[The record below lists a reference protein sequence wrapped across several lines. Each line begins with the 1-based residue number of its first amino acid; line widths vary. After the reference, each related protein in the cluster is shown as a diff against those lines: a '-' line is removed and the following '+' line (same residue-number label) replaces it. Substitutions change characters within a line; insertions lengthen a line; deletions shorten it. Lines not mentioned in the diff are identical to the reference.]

1 MEALEQKVAELNR
14 ELGAVKEKLDDLD
27 AQAQKWVEKRSSVHE
42 RIKKL
47 QTEASDLRSKRDA
60 LNEKVHELKGLREKA
75 RKKQKENRVKTSKL
89 SEELKALMK
98 RKPPLSMGETQRK
111 IESLEWK
118 IQTSS
123 LTLEEEKPLVEQVK
137 YLETQL
143 LVHKQIQKLKDN
155 INELRTQNEKLEA
168 EAKSFHEQLSEVAEQ
183 SQTFHEKSLEILN
196 QIRAIRVQADVAHTR
211 YVWTTQQSQELHK
224 KYVNIAG
231 QIKSLKQKLRRAEE
245 RKKAERQTELLT
257 ELEKKALEKLKR
269 GEKLTLEEFKV
280 LAEKGILK

>member
-1 MEALEQKVAELNR
+1 LEALEQKVAELNR

-27 AQAQKWVEKRSSVHE
+27 SQAQKWAEKRSSVHE

-47 QTEASDLRSKRDA
+47 QAEASDLRSKRDA

-111 IESLEWK
+111 IGSLEWK

-143 LVHKQIQKLKDN
+143 LVHKQIQKLKGN